1 MMTVVTITQ
10 INLRPVQ
17 EFTGDR
23 MKQAQRVNSS
33 VRTGFA
39 QSIEQVRSVA
49 YRTVLASVGLGGLAF
64 DGARRKAVDGWELLD
79 KAEERG
85 EEIEQM
91 VMTGVSDQVHR
102 LETQAGN
109 ELRKLRVQLPSVPAV
124 PSIPAVPG
132 SQIISDQLDKPLDW
146 TVRRFT
152 IQRQAN
158 GAVHA
163 PLKRDLLVWPFLA
176 AGMGLVLG
184 LLYERTG
191 SVIAPAAAH
200 VAVNWINLLHLAR
213 RARQVP
219 PPRLPS
225 AEPQ

>member
-163 PLKRDLLVWPFLA
+163 PLTDYDELTAQQVIDLLGQMDASGLEKARAYEAKGKARVTVLRAIDTELA
-176 AGMGLVLG
+176 KKL
-184 LLYERTG
+184 
-191 SVIAPAAAH
+191 SVA
-200 VAVNWINLLHLAR
+200 
-213 RARQVP
+213 
-219 PPRLPS
+219 
-225 AEPQ
+225 